1 MYLFFIVFE
10 TSNPQRYDSVDK
22 AVSALED
29 SEAVEALVKS
39 LDAIGAAIQVKTY
52 YSLAFDVL
60 SGHSVFPL

>member
-1 MYLFFIVFE
+1 MYFFLFVFE
-10 TSNPQRYDSVDK
+10 TSNPQWYDSVDE
-22 AVSALED
+22 AVSALEE

-52 YSLAFDVL
+52 CSLAFDVL